1 MPFTETVEKGSLAG
15 TQVGPFLLK
24 RVLGEGGMGSVYEA
38 ENKPLGRRV
47 AIKIMKPA
55 YASDPEA
62 LARLFNEARAVN
74 LIEHPGLVQITEFGQ
89 LPDGSAYLVMELL
102 RGDTLSARLRRSGGR
117 LAERPA
123 LAIASQLASVLAA
136 AHEKDIVHRDLKPSN
151 VMLVGD
157 MMVAG
162 GERVKLLDFGIAKLS
177 KNAAQELDPQTRVG
191 TLLGTPRYMSPE
203 QCRGLPNI
211 DGKSDVYS
219 LGVMLYEMLTGQMP
233 FKTHTEVALVAAH
246 IYEEP
251 TPLREIAPNVS
262 MVICTLIDKM
272 LRKAKDER
280 PSMIEVAKTISERTT
295 HHIEE
300 QATARIGSLPDKEAL
315 RAMLASGAIPG
326 QVASGPPPP
335 APSNSG
341 LHAKP
346 GGAPRIPTPPHLP
359 ALAGNSASGALPAL
373 SASDSYPGHSGA
385 HDAANPTTMRGSTGQ
400 VAPPPANRSK
410 LNTKIVGAMGI
421 AGVLLLGVGTL
432 LVARRQE
439 ASPTSAAPAAK
450 VEPPP
455 AAPAVV
461 RVHWSIASAPEG
473 AEVVRES
480 DGEILGT
487 TPLQREFTA
496 KPGTVQLRLRRQGFQ
511 EVSVTVPL
519 NRDVA
524 VDRSLPAVPE
534 PTPPAAP
541 PPPAPS
547 KKSTPARGK
556 KAPAQTKTNKTTK
569 TQKKA
574 AGVF

>member
-1 MPFTETVEKGSLAG
+1 MEKGSLTG

-38 ENKPLGRRV
+38 ENKALGRRV

-62 LARLFNEARAVN
+62 LSRLFNEARAVN
-74 LIEHPGLVQITEFGQ
+74 LIEHPGLVQITEFGT

-102 RGDTLSARLRRSGGR
+102 KGDTLSARLRRSGGR

-177 KNAAQELDPQTRVG
+177 KGAAQELDPQTRVG

-203 QCRGLPNI
+203 QCRGLPDI

-251 TPLREIAPNVS
+251 TPLREVAPNVS
-262 MVICTLIDKM
+262 MVICSLVDKM
-272 LRKAKDER
+272 LRKAKAER
-280 PSMIEVAKTISERTT
+280 PSMIEVAKTISERTSQ
-295 HHIEE
+295 HVEE
-300 QATARIGSLPDKEAL
+300 QATARIGSIPDKEAL
-315 RAMLASGAIPG
+315 RAMLASGALPG

-335 APSNSG
+335 APSSSG
-341 LHAKP
+341 ISGKP
-346 GGAPRIPTPPHLP
+346 GGAPRIPTPPHV
-359 ALAGNSASGALPAL
+359 AAISASGSASGALPAV
-373 SASDSYPGHSGA
+373 SASDSFPGGGGLV
-385 HDAANPTTMRGSTGQ
+385 DVTNPTTMRGSSGQ
-400 VAPPPANRSK
+400 VAPPPK
-410 LNTKIVGAMGI
+410 TKTSTKAIFAIAI
-421 AGVLLLGVGTL
+421 AGVLILGVGTL
-432 LVARRQE
+432 LFARGQQ
-439 ASPTSAAPAAK
+439 PTPAAPPPAKADAA
-450 VEPPP
+450 P

-461 RVHWSIASAPEG
+461 RVHWSISTEPPG
-473 AEVVRES
+473 AEVVRDE
-480 DGEILGT
+480 DGEILGI
-487 TPLQREFTA
+487 TPLQREFTS
-496 KPGTVQLRLRRQGFQ
+496 KPGSAKLRLHHAGYQDTTI
-511 EVSVTVPL
+511 SVPL
-519 NRDVA
+519 NRDVS
-524 VDRSLPAVPE
+524 VDRSLTAEPA
-534 PTPPAAP
+534 PTPPPDPAPAAP
-541 PPPAPS
+541 AKKSPPSRGKKSAAKNKTS
-547 KKSTPARGK
+547 KKSG
-556 KAPAQTKTNKTTK
+556 
-569 TQKKA
+569 
-574 AGVF
+574 GVF